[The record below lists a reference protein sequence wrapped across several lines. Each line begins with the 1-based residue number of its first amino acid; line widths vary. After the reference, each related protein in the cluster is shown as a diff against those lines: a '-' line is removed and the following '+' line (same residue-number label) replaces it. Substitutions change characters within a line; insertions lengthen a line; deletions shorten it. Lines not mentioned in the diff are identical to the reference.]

1 MFTAEN
7 INQSKKD
14 SGSALVIALIVL
26 VILAALGYAGLEVA
40 DLNIFSSAND
50 RDNKAAFLHADSGAN
65 VGHEI
70 LEQVID
76 NARAEDYAFFSGQAS
91 IWKDQPYD
99 PLAINGTEF
108 RHIYAHGTIGT
119 HIRSG
124 WLYNEPIA
132 GEEMQE
138 GKQYSGLRPGVSH
151 VYLIRSHREGERNSH
166 AEADIA
172 WRHVAR

>member
-7 INQSKKD
+7 IEQTKET
-14 SGSALVIALIVL
+14 SGSALVVALIVL

-50 RDNKAAFLHADSGAN
+50 RDGKAAFMHADSGAN

-70 LEQVID
+70 LEQIID
-76 NARAEDYAFFSGQAS
+76 NARSEDYAFFNGEADA
-91 IWKDQPYD
+91 WKDLPYD
-99 PLAINGTEF
+99 PSAINGTEF
-108 RHIYAHGTIGT
+108 RHIYGDGVTGT

-124 WLYNEPIA
+124 WLYNDQIA
-132 GEEMQE
+132 GEEIQITK
-138 GKQYSGLRPGVSH
+138 GYHGLRPGVSH
-151 VYLIRSHREGERNSH
+151 VYLIRSHRVGERNSH

-172 WRHVAR
+172 WRHVER